1 MNNRKNMDELR
12 AWQDMKAP
20 EGLKERTLA
29 AAREARRAE
38 QADAPQRTAPA
49 PRRFG
54 MAKRILAAACA
65 FGVIVGGT
73 AVWRAQTTGQ
83 SAGDA
88 VAEAVAHSFGIVAYA
103 ADTGE
108 TMEPRDSRIVFDDG
122 AGTDSPEDGF
132 YSGCLFKVTGEN
144 IATVSA
150 TMDRGGLYRTRMLR
164 DFDVNEY
171 YQMAAAADEAL
182 RNGASSASA
191 AAEAAS
197 DPRLEGADVVMPYS
211 LADDAETGSANTEWF
226 ADVCWKLDNGFVDE
240 YDPDTSYGFWA
251 EPKPYDENADLREAW
266 HARIDEFDGATL
278 TVTVTFTDGTTDTQ
292 TMTLH
297 TGKLGCEYVDGET
310 GPQLTGEVLTDAEAD
325 AQGYVY
331 GVYAELTE

>member
-20 EGLKERTLA
+20 EALKQRTLE

-54 MAKRILAAACA
+54 MARRILAAACA

-73 AVWRAQTTGQ
+73 AVWRAQATGQ

-108 TMEPRDSRIVFDDG
+108 EIAPKDSRIVFDFSGGGGYPIGDG
-122 AGTDSPEDGF
+122 EQCDF
-132 YSGCLFKVTGEN
+132 YSGCLFRVTGDN
-144 IATVSA
+144 IQTVSA
-150 TMDRGGLYRTRMLR
+150 ETDRGNFYRHKKDIQISSSLEERRAALDKTLPA
-164 DFDVNEY
+164 VQGAEY
-171 YQMAAAADEAL
+171 VQLLSPALEPDAPDAIWYVDADW
-182 RNGASSASA
+182 
-191 AAEAAS
+191 
-197 DPRLEGADVVMPYS
+197 PLE
-211 LADDAETGSANTEWF
+211 NTFSEQ
-226 ADVCWKLDNGFVDE
+226 
-240 YDPDTSYGFWA
+240 YDPEAFYGFRTVV
-251 EPKPYDENADLREAW
+251 PTSLMLSDNSADLQKSV
-266 HARIDEFDGATL
+266 HNRIDYWDGATL

>member
-20 EGLKERTLA
+20 EALKQRTLE

-54 MAKRILAAACA
+54 MARRILAAACA

-73 AVWRAQTTGQ
+73 AVWRAQATGQ

-108 TMEPRDSRIVFDDG
+108 EIAPKDSRIVFDFSGGGGYPIGDG
-122 AGTDSPEDGF
+122 EQCDF
-132 YSGCLFKVTGEN
+132 YSGCLFRVTGDN
-144 IATVSA
+144 IQTVSA
-150 TMDRGGLYRTRMLR
+150 ETDRGNFYRHKKDIQISSSLEERRAALDKTLPA
-164 DFDVNEY
+164 VQGAEY
-171 YQMAAAADEAL
+171 VQLSSPALEPDAPDAIWYVDADW
-182 RNGASSASA
+182 
-191 AAEAAS
+191 
-197 DPRLEGADVVMPYS
+197 PLENAFS
-211 LADDAETGSANTEWF
+211 EQ
-226 ADVCWKLDNGFVDE
+226 
-240 YDPDTSYGFWA
+240 YDPEAFYGFRTVV
-251 EPKPYDENADLREAW
+251 PTSLMLSDNSADLQKSV
-266 HARIDEFDGATL
+266 HNRIDYWDGATL

-297 TGKLGCEYVDGET
+297 TGKLGCEYVDGEI

>member
-20 EGLKERTLA
+20 EELKQRTLE

-54 MAKRILAAACA
+54 MARRILAAACA
-65 FGVIVGGT
+65 FGMIVGGT
-73 AVWRAQTTGQ
+73 AVWRAQATGQ

-108 TMEPRDSRIVFDDG
+108 EIAPKDSRIVFDFSGGGGYPIGDG
-122 AGTDSPEDGF
+122 EQCDF
-132 YSGCLFKVTGEN
+132 YSGCLFRVTGDN
-144 IATVSA
+144 IQTVSA
-150 TMDRGGLYRTRMLR
+150 ETDRGNFYRHKKDIQISSSLEERRAALDKTLPA
-164 DFDVNEY
+164 VQGAEY
-171 YQMAAAADEAL
+171 VQLSSPALEPDAPDAIWYVDADW
-182 RNGASSASA
+182 
-191 AAEAAS
+191 
-197 DPRLEGADVVMPYS
+197 PLENAFS
-211 LADDAETGSANTEWF
+211 EQ
-226 ADVCWKLDNGFVDE
+226 
-240 YDPDTSYGFWA
+240 YDPEAFYGFRTVV
-251 EPKPYDENADLREAW
+251 PTSLMLSDNSADLQKSV
-266 HARIDEFDGATL
+266 HNRIDYWDGATL

-331 GVYAELTE
+331 GVYAELTK

>member
-20 EGLKERTLA
+20 EELKQRTLE

-54 MAKRILAAACA
+54 MARRILAVACA

-73 AVWRAQTTGQ
+73 AVWRAQATGQ

-108 TMEPRDSRIVFDDG
+108 EIAPKDSRIVFDFSGGGGYPIGDG
-122 AGTDSPEDGF
+122 EQCDF
-132 YSGCLFKVTGEN
+132 YSGCLFRVTGDN
-144 IATVSA
+144 IQTVSA
-150 TMDRGGLYRTRMLR
+150 ETDRGNFYRHKKDIQISSSLEERRAALDKTLPA
-164 DFDVNEY
+164 VQGAEY
-171 YQMAAAADEAL
+171 VQLSSPALEPDAPDAIWYVDADW
-182 RNGASSASA
+182 
-191 AAEAAS
+191 
-197 DPRLEGADVVMPYS
+197 PLENAFS
-211 LADDAETGSANTEWF
+211 EQ
-226 ADVCWKLDNGFVDE
+226 
-240 YDPDTSYGFWA
+240 YDPEAFYGFRTVV
-251 EPKPYDENADLREAW
+251 PTSLMLSDNSADLQKSV
-266 HARIDEFDGATL
+266 HNRIDYWDGATL

>member
-20 EGLKERTLA
+20 EALKQRTLE

-73 AVWRAQTTGQ
+73 AVWRAQATGQ

-108 TMEPRDSRIVFDDG
+108 EIAPKDSRIVFDFSGGGGYPIGDG
-122 AGTDSPEDGF
+122 EQCDF
-132 YSGCLFKVTGEN
+132 YSGCLFRVTGDN
-144 IATVSA
+144 IQTVSA
-150 TMDRGGLYRTRMLR
+150 ETDRGNFYRHKKDIQISSSLEERRAALDKTLPA
-164 DFDVNEY
+164 VQGAEY
-171 YQMAAAADEAL
+171 VQLSSPALEPDAPDAIWYVDADW
-182 RNGASSASA
+182 
-191 AAEAAS
+191 
-197 DPRLEGADVVMPYS
+197 PLENAFS
-211 LADDAETGSANTEWF
+211 EQ
-226 ADVCWKLDNGFVDE
+226 
-240 YDPDTSYGFWA
+240 YDPEAFYGFRTVV
-251 EPKPYDENADLREAW
+251 PTSLMLSDNSADLQKSV
-266 HARIDEFDGATL
+266 HNRIDYWDGATL

-310 GPQLTGEVLTDAEAD
+310 GPQLTGEVLTDAEAGE
-325 AQGYVY
+325 QGYVY

>member
-20 EGLKERTLA
+20 EALKQRTLE

-54 MAKRILAAACA
+54 MARRILAAACA

-73 AVWRAQTTGQ
+73 AVWRAQATGQ

-108 TMEPRDSRIVFDDG
+108 EIAPKDSRIVFDFSGGGGYPIGDG
-122 AGTDSPEDGF
+122 ERCDF
-132 YSGCLFKVTGEN
+132 YSGCLFRVTGDN
-144 IATVSA
+144 IQTVSA
-150 TMDRGGLYRTRMLR
+150 ETDRGNFYRHKKDIQISSSLEERRAALDKTLPA
-164 DFDVNEY
+164 VQGAEY
-171 YQMAAAADEAL
+171 VQLSSPALEPDAPDAIWYVDADW
-182 RNGASSASA
+182 
-191 AAEAAS
+191 
-197 DPRLEGADVVMPYS
+197 PLENAFS
-211 LADDAETGSANTEWF
+211 EQ
-226 ADVCWKLDNGFVDE
+226 
-240 YDPDTSYGFWA
+240 YDPEAFYGFRTVV
-251 EPKPYDENADLREAW
+251 PTSLMLSDNSADLQKSV
-266 HARIDEFDGATL
+266 HNRIDYWDGATL

>member
-20 EGLKERTLA
+20 EELKQRTLE

-54 MAKRILAAACA
+54 MARRILAAACA
-65 FGVIVGGT
+65 FGMIVGGT
-73 AVWRAQTTGQ
+73 AVWRAQATGQ

-108 TMEPRDSRIVFDDG
+108 EIAPKDSRIVFDFSGGGGYPIGDG
-122 AGTDSPEDGF
+122 EQCDF
-132 YSGCLFKVTGEN
+132 YSGCLFRVTGDN
-144 IATVSA
+144 IQTVSA
-150 TMDRGGLYRTRMLR
+150 ETDRGNFYRHKKDIQISSSLEERRAALDKTLPA
-164 DFDVNEY
+164 VQGAEY
-171 YQMAAAADEAL
+171 VQLSSPALEPDAPDAIWYVDADW
-182 RNGASSASA
+182 
-191 AAEAAS
+191 
-197 DPRLEGADVVMPYS
+197 PLENAFS
-211 LADDAETGSANTEWF
+211 EQ
-226 ADVCWKLDNGFVDE
+226 
-240 YDPDTSYGFWA
+240 YDPEAFYGFRTVV
-251 EPKPYDENADLREAW
+251 PTSLMLSDNSADLQKSV
-266 HARIDEFDGATL
+266 HNRIDYWDGATL